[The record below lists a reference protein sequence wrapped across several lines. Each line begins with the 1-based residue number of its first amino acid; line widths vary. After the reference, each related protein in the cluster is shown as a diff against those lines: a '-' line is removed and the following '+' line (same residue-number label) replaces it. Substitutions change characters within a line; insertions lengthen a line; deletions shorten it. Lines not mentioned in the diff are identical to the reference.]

1 MPRRHAHLTRTP
13 GESYKEGCAVSR
25 TISRLLT
32 PLAALGLGATMLV
45 AQGRPKPDELRLN
58 PGDTITWTTTAP
70 QPPRRRHGDPQQP
83 VRVIPAD
90 ATIIHH

>member
-1 MPRRHAHLTRTP
+1 V
-13 GESYKEGCAVSR
+13 CR

-32 PLAALGLGATMLV
+32 LLVALGLGATMLV
-45 AQGRPKPDELRLN
+45 AQGGPTPDELTIH

-83 VRVIPAD
+83 VRVIPGD